1 MKWHGVIEEK
11 KYMNKPASCNF
22 RQLLL
27 TSDKPLLGTFI
38 KTPSVHATEI
48 LGGLGYDFVV
58 IDAEHAPFD
67 RCSIELLLLAARAS
81 GIAALVR
88 VAGTEGHQI
97 LSVLDDGAAGVL
109 APHISSAEA
118 ARELVAAS
126 RYEGKRGFSNSPR
139 AGEYGTRTLWEHVEK
154 ADQEVA
160 VIAMIEDPEAVDD
173 IEAILTVKGL
183 DAIFIGRGDLT
194 VAMRDREPGAPRVKE
209 ATEKVLAAAERANKK
224 VFLFAATP
232 EEAAYF
238 HRRGVQGFI
247 VSSDQGFL
255 KTAAQQAL
263 NAFSAACADAHDKNE
278 VSP

>member
-1 MKWHGVIEEK
+1 VR
-11 KYMNKPASCNF
+11 YTRRNKMTKSAACNF

-27 TSDKPLLGTFI
+27 SSDKPLFGTFI

-48 LGGLGYDFVV
+48 IGGLGYDFVV

-67 RCSIELLLLAARAS
+67 RGSTELLLLAARAA

-88 VAGTEGHQI
+88 IADTQAHQI

-109 APHISSAEA
+109 APHIASAES
-118 ARELVAAS
+118 ARQLVAAS
-126 RYEGKRGFSNSPR
+126 RYEGRRGFSNSPR
-139 AGEYGTRTLWEHVEK
+139 AGEYGTRTLWEHVDQ

-160 VIAMIEDPEAVDD
+160 VIAMIEDPEAIDD
-173 IEAILTVKGL
+173 IDAILDVKGL

-194 VAMRDREPGAPRVKE
+194 VAMRDRAPGAPRVKE

-224 VFLFAATP
+224 VFLLASSP
-232 EEAAYF
+232 EEAADFY
-238 HRRGVQGFI
+238 RKGVKAFV
-247 VSSDQGFL
+247 VSSDQGLL

-263 NAFSAACADAHDKNE
+263 TAYSGACTAP
-278 VSP
+278 V